1 MNLIDNIFQAFNNS
15 FSVEDVVQNPLFLV
29 DFMVVL
35 LLFYGIYRMLRNTR
49 ALRIFYGLIFI
60 ALMLFVS
67 VFFNLTLLSWVLG
80 VFLTIT
86 VVAIP
91 IVFQPELRNGLER
104 LGRTGLKNISAK
116 ESVTA
121 KFIKPIMETVVILSK
136 NKIGAIIVI
145 QRKTGLR
152 EFMATGT
159 IIDAEISKNLL
170 LSFFL
175 GDSPLHD
182 GAVIISKGRIASAS
196 SILPLSEN
204 DLVTTLGT
212 RHKAAMGVAEQ
223 TDALVIVVSE
233 KTGKISLAE
242 GASFFKN
249 IAEKDLTKM
258 LEESLKSEIKKSRVL
273 SKIIK

>member
-15 FSVEDVVQNPLFLV
+15 FSVEDIVQNPLFLV

>member
-15 FSVEDVVQNPLFLV
+15 FSVEEIVQNPLFLV